1 LSAIVTDILLNVNRC
16 EEKRGLTSKLL
27 PKKPARVLRNT
38 LEQIVEKLRQFSKSV
53 AKNSA
58 QDASID
64 RDFQQKRKEVI
75 FCCIYKPSV

>member
-1 LSAIVTDILLNVNRC
+1 
-16 EEKRGLTSKLL
+16 LL

-38 LEQIVEKLRQFSKSV
+38 LEQLYQKLHQFVKSF
-53 AKNSA
+53 ARNSA

-75 FCCIYKPSV
+75 LLWLSL

>member
-1 LSAIVTDILLNVNRC
+1 
-16 EEKRGLTSKLL
+16 LL
-27 PKKPARVLRNT
+27 PKKPARALRNT
-38 LEQIVEKLRQFSKSV
+38 LEELAKKLHQFMSSL

-75 FCCIYKPSV
+75 LLLLL